1 VTTIAP
7 YMRNGETVTCKGA
20 DIYNVGRILMQCL
33 FGPGVLPPMGND
45 VLASLTNLTWVAQC
59 TLDDLHKAALDMH
72 MVKGSRKTSH
82 KGWGALDSSVLR
94 AGRVLACEMGVGFTG
109 DEGCLMARRLAS
121 LLAPGAQTQ
130 AVAAAVTSVLPLC
143 YSMTTTA
150 GHQLRAEGVADA
162 VQGVV
167 SRLQQSPP
175 TDRDLLLSPSL
186 FPTNEDQLMGMWAS
200 IPYDMDIVT
209 PELVKDKV
217 RDQQQQQL
225 RQGGGHQGVKRR
237 WPGPHQQGQQQRK
250 KRSQQQQGQQH
261 QEGQQQEE
269 VRGQGQQ
276 QAERPLSYD
285 DKVLLFRQAGWVVRG
300 HSVYGPAGQTRLI
313 TEPLP
318 QEVYLAAPSQ

>member
-1 VTTIAP
+1 
-7 YMRNGETVTCKGA
+7 
-20 DIYNVGRILMQCL
+20 
-33 FGPGVLPPMGND
+33 
-45 VLASLTNLTWVAQC
+45 
-59 TLDDLHKAALDMH
+59 
-72 MVKGSRKTSH
+72 
-82 KGWGALDSSVLR
+82 
-94 AGRVLACEMGVGFTG
+94 
-109 DEGCLMARRLAS
+109 
-121 LLAPGAQTQ
+121 
-130 AVAAAVTSVLPLC
+130 
-143 YSMTTTA
+143 
-150 GHQLRAEGVADA
+150 
-162 VQGVV
+162 
-167 SRLQQSPP
+167 
-175 TDRDLLLSPSL
+175 
-186 FPTNEDQLMGMWAS
+186 MWAS

-217 RDQQQQQL
+217 RDQQL